1 MEVEKPKRKLG
12 LVLTRHCGF
21 PSAVTV
27 DSVIE
32 GSLAAK
38 AHPKIHDGDTLLSVN
53 GKEVFLSDK
62 MTLEDVKTMMQRAS
76 CESVLKLKLLH
87 GDESYET
94 ELRLNP
100 ANGSD
105 GEGHGEGQAGH
116 GHGGAPAHGVPAHG
130 APARGHD
137 APAHGHT

>member
-1 MEVEKPKRKLG
+1 MEIEKPKRKLG
-12 LVLTRHCGF
+12 LVLTRHCGY

-32 GSLAAK
+32 GSCAAE
-38 AHPKIHDGDTLLSVN
+38 AHPKIHGGDTLLAVN
-53 GKEVFLSDK
+53 GKEVFLCDK

-76 CESVLKLKLLH
+76 SKSILKLKLLH

-94 ELRLNP
+94 ELRLIPDN
-100 ANGSD
+100 A
-105 GEGHGEGQAGH
+105 
-116 GHGGAPAHGVPAHG
+116 GGAPAG
-130 APARGHD
+130 APAQD

>member
-1 MEVEKPKRKLG
+1 LEIEKPKRKLG
-12 LVLTRHCGF
+12 LVLTRHCGY

-32 GSLAAK
+32 GSCAAE
-38 AHPKIHDGDTLLSVN
+38 AHPKIHGGDTLLAVD
-53 GKEVFLSDK
+53 GKDVFLSDK
-62 MTLEDVKTMMQRAS
+62 MTLEDVKKMMQRAS
-76 CESVLKLKLLH
+76 SKSIKLKLLH

-100 ANGSD
+100 DN
-105 GEGHGEGQAGH
+105 AGH
-116 GHGGAPAHGVPAHG
+116 GHGGAPAG
-130 APARGHD
+130 APAHD